1 MSGGQ
6 GSEQGQGSRP
16 GAGVQARGPASRP
29 AGVLWA
35 PLLLSPP
42 WAQQGAMEGPARSPS
57 CLLPSHPLCSSE
69 PPRGPS
75 IGAGSSVDTSKPL
88 RMARGSGGWTS
99 LQVSIIQDITSQA
112 PALQK
117 GQHLFPG
124 LALRWSC
131 HTRPSANPSHP
142 AQVGN
147 SLLTCLLHVCSST
160 GPSGPSEGAQ
170 VRGQGV
176 KCYCPLLADFR
187 ISHGLYSPWNSPG
200 QNTGVGTLSLL
211 QGIFPTQGPNQGPP
225 HCRQLSHMG
234 SPSILE

>member
-1 MSGGQ
+1 MQEQGPRKQGRRDPGVMSGGQ

-88 RMARGSGGWTS
+88 RMARGSGLLLSEAEQPAGPT
-99 LQVSIIQDITSQA
+99 A
-112 PALQK
+112 GRPAL
-117 GQHLFPG
+117 PPRG
-124 LALRWSC
+124 LEPC
-131 HTRPSANPSHP
+131 E
-142 AQVGN
+142 
-147 SLLTCLLHVCSST
+147 CLPT
-160 GPSGPSEGAQ
+160 AGPSRRNRLQA
-170 VRGQGV
+170 
-176 KCYCPLLADFR
+176 
-187 ISHGLYSPWNSPG
+187 GLCWD
-200 QNTGVGTLSLL
+200 T
-211 QGIFPTQGPNQGPP
+211 
-225 HCRQLSHMG
+225 
-234 SPSILE
+234 